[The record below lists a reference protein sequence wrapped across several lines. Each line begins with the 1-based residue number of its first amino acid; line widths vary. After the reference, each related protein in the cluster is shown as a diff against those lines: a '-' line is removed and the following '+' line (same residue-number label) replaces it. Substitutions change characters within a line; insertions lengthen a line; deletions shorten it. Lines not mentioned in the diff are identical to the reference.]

1 MGRRCT
7 AAQGGRAMTGAT
19 RRITMIVLV
28 LAVCAGPW
36 GCAIKRPPGPQS
48 PTDEVRA
55 ELKTIGLPVAGFV
68 PEAQVDAP
76 TSGKAMGALKGAGF
90 GLAAGAT
97 PGMAIVE
104 GVGKV
109 GTACGAARELGALVC
124 GAVVALGLGVAAA
137 GGTVGALGGTV
148 YGAVTAESGS
158 KIDAAETE
166 LKSAVTQSNVQATL
180 RDHVLQTVRDR
191 SSLNF
196 VAVDDHQ
203 TSAAGERID
212 YGALVSTDIDTVLE
226 VSVPRIGLVAQS
238 GINPPVSLFMTAG
251 ARLIRAA
258 DGAGGIDRAAR
269 SRDGLIGSTR
279 TDVRNG
285 RHEQQRRAHARS
297 AAACGARDMAR
308 NVQAG
313 GGKWE
318 VSRETADLRG
328 EWRAA
333 LGTDAQPRGSGSC
346 RLRRRLVCGHTG
358 HADRNISA
366 EPWHRLPAGMD
377 GLSADRRH
385 LLARQH
391 RREPRRYG
399 SGSRQPDRDA
409 GPGARARPMIPGAP
423 SGSGSAGEQRALPLG
438 VRQPARHVEPAE
450 HGDRGVEVLAGLAG
464 LVAAPGEAAE
474 AQVA

>member
-7 AAQGGRAMTGAT
+7 AAQGGRAMTGAP

-36 GCAIKRPPGPQS
+36 GCAIKRPPMLQS

-76 TSGKAMGALKGAGF
+76 TSGKGMGALKGAGF

-97 PGMAIVE
+97 PGLAIANA
-104 GVGKV
+104 VGK
-109 GTACGAARELGALVC
+109 GCGGGREIGALVC
-124 GAVVALGLGVAAA
+124 GAVLAFGLGVAAA

-148 YGAVTAESGS
+148 YGAVVAESGS

-238 GINPPVSLFMTAG
+238 GINPPVALFMTAG
-251 ARLIRAA
+251 AKLIRTADGVEIYAEKFEYRGPGALFLEWAAA
-258 DGAGGIDRAAR
+258 DAQMFRQEVDRGTR
-269 SRDGLIGSTR
+269 SLAEKI
-279 TDVRNG
+279 VRLLFPAEPP
-285 RHEQQRRAHARS
+285 RES
-297 AAACGARDMAR
+297 APA
-308 NVQAG
+308 
-313 GGKWE
+313 E
-318 VSRETADLRG
+318 
-328 EWRAA
+328 
-333 LGTDAQPRGSGSC
+333 
-346 RLRRRLVCGHTG
+346 H
-358 HADRNISA
+358 SA
-366 EPWHRLPAGMD
+366 EPPTAPAAPQPVAAATASSDPRSPTVEAAATESSQRARVDPQRLAVLGTWLGTLRPAEASRTYPASLRIFEESGQ
-377 GLSADRRH
+377 LRWELTR
-385 LLARQH
+385 
-391 RREPRRYG
+391 RREDRELAG
-399 SGSRQPDRDA
+399 SGDVSVAEATLTLTGTDVTYSLRRV
-409 GPGARARPMIPGAP
+409 GASLVGTGLGADNRAETLFLM
-423 SGSGSAGEQRALPLG
+423 RALG
-438 VRQPARHVEPAE
+438 Q
-450 HGDRGVEVLAGLAG
+450 
-464 LVAAPGEAAE
+464 
-474 AQVA
+474 

>member
-36 GCAIKRPPGPQS
+36 GCAIKRPPMLQS

-76 TSGKAMGALKGAGF
+76 TSGKGMGALKGAGF

-97 PGMAIVE
+97 PGLAIANA
-104 GVGKV
+104 VGK
-109 GTACGAARELGALVC
+109 GCGGGREIGALVC
-124 GAVVALGLGVAAA
+124 GAVLAFGLGVAAA

-148 YGAVTAESGS
+148 YGAVVAESGS

-238 GINPPVSLFMTAG
+238 GINPPVALFMTAG
-251 ARLIRAA
+251 AKLIRTA
-258 DGAGGIDRAAR
+258 DGVEIY
-269 SRDGLIGSTR
+269 
-279 TDVRNG
+279 
-285 RHEQQRRAHARS
+285 
-297 AAACGARDMAR
+297 
-308 NVQAG
+308 
-313 GGKWE
+313 
-318 VSRETADLRG
+318 
-328 EWRAA
+328 
-333 LGTDAQPRGSGSC
+333 
-346 RLRRRLVCGHTG
+346 
-358 HADRNISA
+358 A
-366 EPWHRLPAGMD
+366 EKFEYR
-377 GLSADRRH
+377 
-385 LLARQH
+385 
-391 RREPRRYG
+391 
-399 SGSRQPDRDA
+399 
-409 GPGARARPMIPGAP
+409 GPGALFLEWAAADAQMFRQEVDRGTRSLAEKIVRLLFPAEPP
-423 SGSGSAGEQRALPLG
+423 RESA
-438 VRQPARHVEPAE
+438 PAE
-450 HGDRGVEVLAGLAG
+450 HTAEPPTAP
-464 LVAAPGEAAE
+464 AAP
-474 AQVA
+474 Q

>member
-1 MGRRCT
+1 
-7 AAQGGRAMTGAT
+7 MTGAT

-36 GCAIKRPPGPQS
+36 GCAIKRPTMPQS

-251 ARLIRAA
+251 AKLIRTA
-258 DGAGGIDRAAR
+258 DGAEVYAEKFEYHGRDAYKFLEWAADEGQVFRQEVDRGARRLAEDIVRLLFPAEPARNSMPAEPSPEPPTAPAA
-269 SRDGLIGSTR
+269 ST
-279 TDVRNG
+279 
-285 RHEQQRRAHARS
+285 EPP
-297 AAACGARDMAR
+297 AAATASSDPRGPTYEMVVTSNNGEPTPDPRRLAVLGTWRGTFKPGEGSGRYPARLRIFEESGELRWELTRSHEGRDLAGSGGVSFAGTRVMLTGTFQPSPGTAFQRVWTGSRPIDVTYSLDNIGVSLVGTGLGADNRI
-308 NVQAG
+308 
-313 GGKWE
+313 
-318 VSRETADLRG
+318 ETLVLVR
-328 EWRAA
+328 A
-333 LGTDAQPRGSGSC
+333 LGQ
-346 RLRRRLVCGHTG
+346 
-358 HADRNISA
+358 
-366 EPWHRLPAGMD
+366 
-377 GLSADRRH
+377 
-385 LLARQH
+385 
-391 RREPRRYG
+391 
-399 SGSRQPDRDA
+399 
-409 GPGARARPMIPGAP
+409 
-423 SGSGSAGEQRALPLG
+423 
-438 VRQPARHVEPAE
+438 
-450 HGDRGVEVLAGLAG
+450 
-464 LVAAPGEAAE
+464 
-474 AQVA
+474 

>member
-1 MGRRCT
+1 MGPRCT

-36 GCAIKRPPGPQS
+36 GCAVKRPPVPQS

-68 PEAQVDAP
+68 PETQVDAP

-97 PGMAIVE
+97 PGMAIVG

-109 GTACGAARELGALVC
+109 GTACRAARELGALVC
-124 GAVVALGLGVAAA
+124 GAVVAFGLGVAAA

-191 SSLNF
+191 SSLHF
-196 VAVDDHQ
+196 LAVDDRQ

-238 GINPPVSLFMTAG
+238 GINPPVSLFMTAR
-251 ARLIRAA
+251 ARLIRTADRAELYAEKFDYRGGAAYKFLEWAA
-258 DGAGGIDRAAR
+258 DEGQVFRQEVDR
-269 SRDGLIGSTR
+269 
-279 TDVRNG
+279 
-285 RHEQQRRAHARS
+285 
-297 AAACGARDMAR
+297 GARILAEDIVGLVFLSVTA
-308 NVQAG
+308 A
-313 GGKWE
+313 
-318 VSRETADLRG
+318 VS
-328 EWRAA
+328 
-333 LGTDAQPRGSGSC
+333 
-346 RLRRRLVCGHTG
+346 
-358 HADRNISA
+358 
-366 EPWHRLPAGMD
+366 LPA
-377 GLSADRRH
+377 LPRPV
-385 LLARQH
+385 LLT
-391 RREPRRYG
+391 
-399 SGSRQPDRDA
+399 
-409 GPGARARPMIPGAP
+409 
-423 SGSGSAGEQRALPLG
+423 
-438 VRQPARHVEPAE
+438 
-450 HGDRGVEVLAGLAG
+450 
-464 LVAAPGEAAE
+464 APG
-474 AQVA
+474 VSTSTLV